1 MNFGDYFTNIS
12 GNGFNQEAF
21 KLRGDEEWSVFNTY
35 AYILYKYKSLIFIM
49 ERHQALERLN

>member
-21 KLRGDEEWSVFNTY
+21 KLRGDEEWSV
-35 AYILYKYKSLIFIM
+35 ID
-49 ERHQALERLN
+49 